1 MVGRCQQYVGFFVFE
16 KLSSMYVWVL
26 NPNCQIFVA
35 NTGSPPL
42 TRFFGPKKIV
52 LKEKRVKGGVF

>member
-42 TRFFGPKKIV
+42 TRFFEPKKNC
-52 LKEKRVKGGVF
+52 VKGKTS